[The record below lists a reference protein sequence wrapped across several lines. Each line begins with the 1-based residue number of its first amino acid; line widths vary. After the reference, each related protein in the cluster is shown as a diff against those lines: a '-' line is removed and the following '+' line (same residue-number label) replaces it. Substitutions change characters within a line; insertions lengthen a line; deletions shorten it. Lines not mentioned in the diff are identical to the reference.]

1 MSQAKVDRYKEE
13 KRNRKKIMAKEKR
26 NWFFTQ
32 LFLIAIGVAI
42 VVWVVI
48 AGYQAF
54 TSSSST
60 STTPVEMKT
69 YTLDNSAIEDYLTS
83 LEEL

>member
-1 MSQAKVDRYKEE
+1 
-13 KRNRKKIMAKEKR
+13 MAREKR

-32 LFLIAIGVAI
+32 LFLILIGIAVVAWI
-42 VVWVVI
+42 VI

-60 STTPVEMKT
+60 ENTPIETKT
-69 YTLDNSAIEDYLTS
+69 YTLDNSAIKDYLSTIKDA
-83 LEEL
+83 

>member
-1 MSQAKVDRYKEE
+1 MSQAKVDRYKEQ
-13 KRNRKKIMAKEKR
+13 KKNRKKIMAKEKR

-32 LFLIAIGVAI
+32 LFLVLIGVAI

-60 STTPVEMKT
+60 ETTPIETKT

-83 LEEL
+83 IEDV